1 MSQNGPLS
9 FDEFKDSNFSDCPH
23 YLVVG
28 QPISH
33 SLSPLMHNI
42 SLQHHSIDAEYVA
55 VELTP
60 QSLPEFIA
68 WINNE
73 KFLGCNITIPFKRE
87 FLNVPDELSPEVHA
101 VGAMNTI
108 SKNNTGN
115 IIKGSNTDIYG
126 FKVPLDD
133 YEDILD
139 YSRAII
145 FGTGGASLAVQ
156 YALMELGFQ
165 EIIIV
170 SRSPGTVTP
179 LRESVYTRVV
189 DYTQWQSF
197 ADEAELFINTTP
209 LGMGKW
215 IDKSPV
221 EVHDAELLE
230 GRICYDLVYNPLKT
244 KFLSISE
251 SAGAETIGGLDMLIY
266 QGSRSFEIWT
276 GYTFPF
282 EKVKSQLINH
292 LVS

>member
-1 MSQNGPLS
+1 MTQSGPLS
-9 FDEFKDSNFSDCPH
+9 FDEFKDSNLSNSPH

-28 QPISH
+28 HPISH

-42 SLQHHSIDAEYVA
+42 SLQHHSIDAEYIA
-55 VELTP
+55 VDLTP
-60 QSLPEFIA
+60 QALPEFIA
-68 WINNE
+68 WLNNE
-73 KFLGCNITIPFKRE
+73 NFLGCNITIPYKKE

-101 VGAMNTI
+101 VGAMNTV
-108 SKNNTGN
+108 SKNESGH

-133 YEDILD
+133 YENVLD

-145 FGTGGASLAVQ
+145 FGSGGASLAVQ
-156 YALMELGFQ
+156 YALMELNF
-165 EIIIV
+165 EEVIIV
-170 SRSPGTVTP
+170 SRSPRTVTP
-179 LRESVYTRVV
+179 LRESLYTRVV

-197 ADEAELFINTTP
+197 ADETELYVNTTP

-215 IDKSPV
+215 IGKSPV
-221 EVHDAELLE
+221 EIHDAEFLE
-230 GRICYDLVYNPLKT
+230 DRICYDLVYNPLKT

-251 SAGAETIGGLDMLIY
+251 SAGAETIGGLDMLIH

-276 GYTFPF
+276 GFTFPF
-282 EKVKSQLINH
+282 EKVKSHLINH